1 MREPWARAPHTM
13 EFILLYSI
21 AGLFSLLCFAVVS
34 RRWIRR
40 SLPLPPGP
48 SGFPLVGSLFSLD
61 PDLHTY
67 FASLAKTYGPIFSI
81 KLGTKL
87 GIVISS
93 PEITKEVLQD
103 QDAIFANRDV
113 PAAAQVIAYGASDIA
128 WSPNGPTWRMLRKV
142 CVREMLSKTSLD
154 GLYKLRR
161 REMRAM
167 VADLKDSSGK
177 AVDVGAQ
184 MFLTVMN
191 VITSTLWGGTAEGEE
206 GRIAIGKEFR
216 EVVSEITELLGQPN
230 FSDFFPRL
238 GWMDLQGIERK
249 MKRYLRRFDEIF
261 KRIIDQKKGKKEVG
275 EKEKDFLEFMLRL
288 EKEGAD
294 AKTTP
299 PFTITHVKAL
309 LMDMV
314 VGGTDTTSN
323 TVEWAMAEMMKK
335 PEIMRRV
342 QEELDKVV
350 GKDTVV
356 EESHISKLPYLGAVI
371 KEVLRLHPA
380 LPLLVP
386 HCPSSPSTIA
396 GFYIPQGSR
405 VFVNVWVIHRD
416 PCLWENPLEFNPER
430 FLALDGVRKW
440 DYSGND
446 FSYFPFGS
454 GRRVCAGIAMAERMV
469 GYALA
474 SLLHA
479 FDWELPSGSQL
490 DLAEKFGIVLK
501 KAEPLVAIPTPR
513 LSHDLQLYS

>member
-1 MREPWARAPHTM
+1 MD
-13 EFILLYSI
+13 FILCSI
-21 AGLFSLLCFAVVS
+21 TTLLSLLCFFAVVS
-34 RRWIRR
+34 RRWRRR
-40 SLPLPPGP
+40 SPPLPPGP
-48 SGFPLVGSLFSLD
+48 TGFPLVGSLFSLD

-93 PEITKEVLQD
+93 PAIAKEVLQEN
-103 QDAIFANRDV
+103 DAIFANRDV
-113 PAAAQVIAYGASDIA
+113 PAVAHVIAYGGSDIA
-128 WSPNGPTWRMLRKV
+128 WSPYGPTWRMLRKV
-142 CVREMLSKTSLD
+142 CVREMLSKASLD
-154 GLYKLRR
+154 GVYKLRR

-167 VADLKDSSGK
+167 VVDLKNSSGK
-177 AVDVGAQ
+177 AVDVGDQ

-191 VITSTLWGGTAEGEE
+191 VITSTLWGGTVEGEE
-206 GRIAIGKEFR
+206 GRSAVGKEFR

-230 FSDFFPRL
+230 LSDFFQRL
-238 GWMDLQGIERK
+238 RWMDLQGIERK
-249 MKRYLRRFDEIF
+249 MKKYLQRFDGIF
-261 KRIIDQKKGKKEVG
+261 KRIIEKKKKKEGDEGGV
-275 EKEKDFLEFMLRL
+275 KDFLDFMLKL

-294 AKTTP
+294 DANKSSTTTTTT
-299 PFTITHVKAL
+299 FTMTHVKAL

-314 VGGTDTTSN
+314 VGGTETASN

-335 PEIMRRV
+335 PEIMRRA
-342 QEELDKVV
+342 QEEVDKVV
-350 GKDTVV
+350 GKDTIV

-396 GFYIPQGSR
+396 GFYVPQGSR
-405 VFVNVWVIHRD
+405 VFVNVWAIHRD

-430 FLALDGVRKW
+430 FLGLDKGKW

-446 FSYFPFGS
+446 FSYLPFGS
-454 GRRVCAGIAMAERMV
+454 GRRICAGISMAERMV

-474 SLLHA
+474 SLLHG
-479 FDWELPSGSQL
+479 FDWELPSGCKL

-513 LSHDLQLYS
+513 LSHDLQLYI